1 MPLAAYR
8 QGLAALLEP
17 QPVFAKL
24 RLPVLSASRSGFT
37 DLVLSRQLISHL
49 PEAEFRQ
56 LPALHWIPT

>member
-24 RLPVLSASRSGFT
+24 RLSALVLSAFRSGFT
-37 DLVLSRQLISHL
+37 DPVLSRQLISHL
-49 PEAEFRQ
+49 P
-56 LPALHWIPT
+56 